1 MYFQVTLKR
10 NMLLHPRNFGPKMRE
25 VLRANL
31 KKEVEGTCNGKY
43 GYIVLVTKIHE
54 GEGFQVRYP
63 TVGERERARGAA
75 LRQLV
80 ASLRRSDRGRWR
92 RRRRTERQRSRSS
105 VGDGCVFTH
114 THTPEWRV
122 RWARTRS
129 VPSAPLGQAPEPLV
143 LTHDGMGDECRAS

>member
-80 ASLRRSDRGRWR
+80 ASQRLVGT
-92 RRRRTERQRSRSS
+92 RTVAHPLPEHPPAGKLSEVCCEVHGTASLT
-105 VGDGCVFTH
+105 GA
-114 THTPEWRV
+114 HTP
-122 RWARTRS
+122 TRLQDA
-129 VPSAPLGQAPEPLV
+129 PSGYNSQRKIL
-143 LTHDGMGDECRAS
+143 